1 MASDYS
7 SVYNHLWQD
16 SQEVLNVDE
25 EVQPI
30 LYNHAVQINEEFD
43 REDAAED
50 DDDIQWVILDLKKA
64 ILVGF

>member
-1 MASDYS
+1 
-7 SVYNHLWQD
+7 
-16 SQEVLNVDE
+16 VLNVDE

-50 DDDIQWVILDLKKA
+50 DDDIQ
-64 ILVGF
+64 